1 MATLDPKAILEQLFA
16 GYLKLPLAQKILMP
30 ALIVFSISAILFVSK
45 MATEP
50 DYTVLY
56 SDLSPADS
64 GAVVERLKDLKTA
77 YKVDGNTI
85 SVSPPEAVH
94 ELRITLASEG
104 LPKTGTVG
112 FELFDGTSFA
122 TTTMG
127 EMVKK
132 QRALQGELERTIMS
146 IDSVVSARVHISQ
159 PEKTIFAKQAQD
171 PAASVLLKI
180 RPGSELDKKQI
191 RGIANFVAGSVEGLK
206 PENVTIIDVFG
217 NLLTPKDDEGDDI
230 GADATRLQYTREVER
245 GYTQRIESMLAK
257 VLGPNKVVA
266 RVTADLDFSSSQRE
280 EESFDPGGQVARSE
294 RTVEEGAGTSQ
305 RGGVPGVVSNLTN
318 DPNLLSPP
326 GSGTEQNTRKETVKN
341 FEVSR
346 AIVKS
351 SQAKGKLLR
360 LSAAVLVDGA
370 YSDAAATAS
379 TDAAASADAAKA
391 QKVFQPLSQEMLAQ
405 VEGVVKSAIGF
416 DSSRGDVVTVENVP
430 FFQPDESL
438 SEELAKAD
446 QVNTMYRLG
455 ALVVPVLALLLFTF
469 VFLLPI
475 RKFLTDTSGQE
486 LDITRLLPQGM
497 PMVEGDGM
505 SKVGSSMLGQEAKGQ
520 SGTVEAGASAAG
532 LTATQNADGARI
544 GLPDLGGSVD
554 MEQLGEIMAE
564 SSRLVKENPQQA
576 ALLIRYWL
584 NEGRLE

>member
-94 ELRITLASEG
+94 ELRISLASEG

-191 RGIANFVAGSVEGLK
+191 LGIANFVAGSVEGLK
-206 PENVTIIDVFG
+206 PENVTIIDIFG
-217 NLLTPKDDEGDDI
+217 NLLTPKDGEGDDV

-245 GYTQRIESMLAK
+245 GYTQRIETMLAK

-294 RTVEEGAGTSQ
+294 RTVEEGAGTTQ
-305 RGGVPGVVSNLTN
+305 RGGVPGVMSNLTN

-326 GSGTEQNTRKETVKN
+326 GSGSEQNTRKESVKN

-370 YSDAAATAS
+370 YLESAAAS
-379 TDAAASADAAKA
+379 TDGAASAEGAKA

-446 QVNTMYRLG
+446 KVNMMYRIG

-497 PMVEGDGM
+497 PMIEGDGM
-505 SKVGSSMLGQEAKGQ
+505 SNLGSAMLGQDARGQ
-520 SGTVEAGASAAG
+520 AGSRDGGAATADSSGAPGSEGG
-532 LTATQNADGARI
+532 RI

>member
-1 MATLDPKAILEQLFA
+1 MATLDPKAILSQLFE
-16 GYLKLPLAQKILMP
+16 GFLKLPLAQKIMMP
-30 ALIVFSISAILFVSK
+30 ALAIFSVSTIIFVSK

-50 DYTVLY
+50 DYVVLY

-64 GAVVERLKDLKTA
+64 GAVVERLKELKTS
-77 YKVDGNTI
+77 YRVDGNAI
-85 SVSPPEAVH
+85 SVSPPDAVH
-94 ELRITLASEG
+94 ELRISLASEG

-112 FELFDGTSFA
+112 FELFDGTNFA

-132 QRALQGELERTIMS
+132 QRALQGELERTIMA

-171 PAASVLLKI
+171 PGASVLLKI
-180 RPGSELDKKQI
+180 RPGSELDKKQV
-191 RGIANFVAGSVEGLK
+191 RGIANFVASSVEGLK
-206 PENVTIIDVFG
+206 PADVTIIDVYG
-217 NLLTPKDDEGDDI
+217 NLLTPKDEEGDDI
-230 GADATRLQYTREVER
+230 GPDATRLQYTREVEK

-257 VLGPNKVVA
+257 VLGPGKVVA
-266 RVTADLDFSSSQRE
+266 RVTADLDFSSSERE

-294 RTVEEGAGTSQ
+294 RTIEEGVGTQQ

-326 GSGTEQNTRKETVKN
+326 TASDQSTRRENVKN

-370 YSDAAATAS
+370 LGDGAAGGKAIAGT
-379 TDAAASADAAKA
+379 ADAKG
-391 QKVFQPLSQEMLAQ
+391 QKVFQPLSQEMLSQ
-405 VEGVVKSAIGF
+405 VEGVVKSAIGY

-430 FFQPDESL
+430 FFQPEESL
-438 SEELAKAD
+438 TEELAKAD
-446 QVNTMYRLG
+446 QMNMIYRVG

-469 VFLLPI
+469 VFLVPI
-475 RKFLTDTSGQE
+475 RRFLTDTSEQE
-486 LDITRLLPQGM
+486 IDITRLLPQGM
-497 PMVEGDGM
+497 PSFEGDLKLSSGQAM
-505 SKVGSSMLGQEAKGQ
+505 VGGGGVGDS
-520 SGTVEAGASAAG
+520 GASTFG
-532 LTATQNADGARI
+532 GGASRG
-544 GLPDLGGSVD
+544 GLPDLSGSVD
-554 MEQLGEIMAE
+554 MNQLGEIMAE

-584 NEGRLE
+584 NEGRLD

>member
-1 MATLDPKAILEQLFA
+1 MATLDPKAILSNLFESF
-16 GYLKLPLAQKILMP
+16 LKLPLAQKIMMP
-30 ALIVFSISAILFVSK
+30 ALAIFSVSTIVFVSK

-50 DYTVLY
+50 DYVVLY
-56 SDLSPADS
+56 SDLSPAES
-64 GAVVERLKDLKTA
+64 GEVVERLKDLKTS
-77 YKVDGNTI
+77 YRVDGTTI
-85 SVSPPEAVH
+85 SVSPPEVVH
-94 ELRITLASEG
+94 ELRISLASEG

-112 FELFDGTSFA
+112 FELFDGTNFA

-146 IDSVVSARVHISQ
+146 IDSVLSARVHISQ

-171 PAASVLLKI
+171 PGASVLLKI
-180 RPGSELDKKQI
+180 RAGSELDKKQVL
-191 RGIANFVAGSVEGLK
+191 GIANFVASSVEGLK
-206 PENVTIIDVFG
+206 PENVTIIDVYG
-217 NLLTPKDDEGDDI
+217 NLLTPKDKEGEDL
-230 GADATRLQYTREVER
+230 GADATRLQYTREVEK
-245 GYTQRIESMLAK
+245 GYTQRIETMLAK
-257 VLGPNKVVA
+257 VLGPGKVVA

-294 RTVEEGAGTSQ
+294 RTVEEGAGVQQ
-305 RGGVPGVVSNLTN
+305 RGGVPGVMSNLTN
-318 DPNLLSPP
+318 DPNLLAAPSAA
-326 GSGTEQNTRKETVKN
+326 SEQSTRRENVKN

-360 LSAAVLVDGA
+360 LSAAVLVDGTHA
-370 YSDAAATAS
+370 EGGAAAEGAK
-379 TDAAASADAAKA
+379 TDKA
-391 QKVFQPLSQEMLAQ
+391 FQPLTQEMLSQ
-405 VEGVVKSAIGF
+405 VEGVVKSAIGY

-446 QVNTMYRLG
+446 QMNMIYRIG
-455 ALVVPVLALLLFTF
+455 GLVVPVLALLLFTF
-469 VFLLPI
+469 MFLVPI
-475 RKFLTDTSGQE
+475 RKFLTDTSEQE
-486 LDITRLLPQGM
+486 IDITRLLPQGM
-497 PMVEGDGM
+497 SQLEGDVTM
-505 SKVGSSMLGQEAKGQ
+505 SAGQTLLGGE
-520 SGTVEAGASAAG
+520 SGAGGGAG
-532 LTATQNADGARI
+532 GGGLRTA
-544 GLPDLGGSVD
+544 LPDLSGPVD

-584 NEGRLE
+584 NEGRIE

>member
-1 MATLDPKAILEQLFA
+1 VATLDPKAILSNLFESF
-16 GYLKLPLAQKILMP
+16 LKLPLAQKIMMP
-30 ALIVFSISAILFVSK
+30 ALAVFSVSTIIFVSK

-50 DYTVLY
+50 DYVVLY

-64 GAVVERLKDLKTA
+64 GQVVERLKDLKTS
-77 YKVDGNTI
+77 YRVEGNTI

-94 ELRITLASEG
+94 ELRISLASEG

-112 FELFDGTSFA
+112 FELFDGTNFA

-146 IDSVVSARVHISQ
+146 IDSVLSARVHISQ

-171 PAASVLLKI
+171 PGASVLLKI
-180 RPGSELDKKQI
+180 RAGSELDKKQVL
-191 RGIANFVAGSVEGLK
+191 GIANFVASSVEGLK
-206 PENVTIIDVFG
+206 PENVTIIDVYG
-217 NLLTPKDDEGDDI
+217 NLLTPKDKEGDDL
-230 GADATRLQYTREVER
+230 GADASHLQYTREVEK
-245 GYTQRIESMLAK
+245 GYTQRIETMLAK
-257 VLGPNKVVA
+257 VLGPGKVVA

-294 RTVEEGAGTSQ
+294 RTVEEGAGVQQ

-318 DPNLLSPP
+318 DPGLLAAPNA
-326 GSGTEQNTRKETVKN
+326 TNEQSTRRENIKN

-360 LSAAVLVDGA
+360 LSAAVLVDGT
-370 YSDAAATAS
+370 YSDG
-379 TDAAASADAAKA
+379 SAGAEGAKTP
-391 QKVFQPLSQEMLAQ
+391 KLFQPISQEMLSQ
-405 VEGVVKSAIGF
+405 VEGVVKSAIGY

-446 QVNTMYRLG
+446 QMNMIYRVG

-469 VFLLPI
+469 MFLVPI
-475 RKFLTDTSGQE
+475 RRFLTDNSEQE
-486 LDITRLLPQGM
+486 IDITRLLPQGM
-497 PMVEGDGM
+497 AQLEGGM
-505 SKVGSSMLGQEAKGQ
+505 TLPSGQAFMSNDSASGGGGGTGAIPAAAGGTGGSSGP
-520 SGTVEAGASAAG
+520 SARGSKA
-532 LTATQNADGARI
+532 N
-544 GLPDLGGSVD
+544 LPDLSGPVD

-584 NEGRLE
+584 NEGRIE